1 MQWYS
6 WPEVLGAQHD
16 SAGGYVL
23 AYLCYV
29 IWALALGLLAVRMV
43 RTFAPYACGS
53 GIPEV
58 SRAAWEA
65 GRRRGGVCY
74 SGKHLW
80 HVRSRSCVCLV
91 AVFFF
96 T

>member
-1 MQWYS
+1 M
-6 WPEVLGAQHD
+6 LGAKHD

-29 IWALALGLLAVRMV
+29 VWALVLGLLAVRMV

-58 SRAAWEA
+58 SDAVGTALRMGGEGAEGCERQTERWEKQ
-65 GRRRGGVCY
+65 G
-74 SGKHLW
+74 
-80 HVRSRSCVCLV
+80 
-91 AVFFF
+91 
-96 T
+96 